1 MPESA
6 VLTGTAEEAE
16 RVRSVLRDLDGLV
29 PLRAL
34 PVALNFAWRAD
45 PELARRQ
52 EEAGLRVATA
62 VERESREVFTTALDD
77 WLDELEV
84 AVDRYRA
91 SVGDPATAPVP
102 VWCWWAGY
110 TPCLLYTSP
119 SPRDQRGSRMPSS
132 A

>member
-84 AVDRYRA
+84 AVREFEPGAR
-91 SVGDPATAPVP
+91 VP
-102 VWCWWAGY
+102 VALVREGRPL
-110 TPCLLYTSP
+110 TVSVVLAS
-119 SPRDQRGSRMPSS
+119 D
-132 A
+132 